1 MNDKTLN
8 GTLLYLYTK
17 YSLGSDAYWF
27 YELWEPSKLH
37 LNFRIQNFD
46 FSFKKIIYIQNVLV
60 SVNQGG
66 HICYIYF
73 SIKKK
78 FGETFY
84 PLWSSLFS
92 EVMPRKIKGDAPKKS
107 LWSPPP
113 SPQIP
118 CLSLPLPHAHL
129 TSELT
134 PSFIQFLSRC
144 IYILRCRAMA
154 ASHFIC
160 AGLLGS
166 SLLSCFGLCVVSKMH
181 RVKCKPRGHIRV
193 TE

>member
-1 MNDKTLN
+1 M
-8 GTLLYLYTK
+8 
-17 YSLGSDAYWF
+17 
-27 YELWEPSKLH
+27 
-37 LNFRIQNFD
+37 
-46 FSFKKIIYIQNVLV
+46 
-60 SVNQGG
+60 
-66 HICYIYF
+66 
-73 SIKKK
+73 
-78 FGETFY
+78 
-84 PLWSSLFS
+84 WSSLFS

-107 LWSPPP
+107 LWSSPL

-166 SLLSCFGLCVVSKMH
+166 SLLSCFGLCVVSKMQ

-193 TE
+193 TRVNPARSTPLYLCDYQWEYFKGCADARAPCTWPHACMHVSARMSGEFQLSALVQSKPLHQC

>member
-1 MNDKTLN
+1 MERYYICILSILLDLMLTGSTNYENPVNYIWISGFKTL
-8 GTLLYLYTK
+8 TLV
-17 YSLGSDAYWF
+17 
-27 YELWEPSKLH
+27 
-37 LNFRIQNFD
+37 
-46 FSFKKIIYIQNVLV
+46 FKKIIYIQNVLV

-113 SPQIP
+113 PKFP
-118 CLSLPLPHAHL
+118 AFLSLSP
-129 TSELT
+129 
-134 PSFIQFLSRC
+134 
-144 IYILRCRAMA
+144 
-154 ASHFIC
+154 
-160 AGLLGS
+160 
-166 SLLSCFGLCVVSKMH
+166 MH
-181 RVKCKPRGHIRV
+181 
-193 TE
+193 T

>member
-1 MNDKTLN
+1 MDDKTLN

-107 LWSPPP
+107 LWSPLPPNSLPFSP
-113 SPQIP
+113 SPPCTLNIWTNSSFHSIP
-118 CLSLPLPHAHL
+118 FPLYLHIAL
-129 TSELT
+129 QGNG
-134 PSFIQFLSRC
+134 SFSFYLC
-144 IYILRCRAMA
+144 WALR
-154 ASHFIC
+154 
-160 AGLLGS
+160 
-166 SLLSCFGLCVVSKMH
+166 K
-181 RVKCKPRGHIRV
+181 
-193 TE
+193 